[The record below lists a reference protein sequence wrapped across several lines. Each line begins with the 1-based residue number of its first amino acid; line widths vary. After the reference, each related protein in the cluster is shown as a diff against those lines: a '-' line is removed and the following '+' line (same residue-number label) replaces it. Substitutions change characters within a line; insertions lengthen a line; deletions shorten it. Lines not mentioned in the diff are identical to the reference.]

1 MNVFS
6 PSFIK
11 KVIDFYNKFVSLLV
25 MLTIPIIIFTLI
37 MAVIIIIF
45 DLRYFITHFTEELT
59 HRDKEAFK
67 YLIINVLNFFVL
79 VELFRMF
86 LDVIEYQRLRK
97 RQMIEAGIIFVL
109 REIIISLF
117 SQKFDFLHIAG
128 FSILLL
134 SLAIAFVLMNKMARE
149 GAVAYR
155 WKPIKG
161 EKQEKIKRL
170 YRSMTKGPDKHEG

>member
-1 MNVFS
+1 MDILS
-6 PSFIK
+6 PSFIR
-11 KVIDFYNKFVSLLV
+11 KVINFYNKFVSFLV
-25 MLTIPIIIFTLI
+25 LFTIPIIIFTLI

-45 DLRYFITHFTEELT
+45 DLRYFITHFTEELSQK
-59 HRDKEAFK
+59 DKEAFK

-97 RQMIEAGIIFVL
+97 RQ
-109 REIIISLF
+109 
-117 SQKFDFLHIAG
+117 AG

-134 SLAIAFVLMNKMARE
+134 SLAIAFVLMNKMAKE
-149 GAVAYR
+149 GIVTYK

-161 EKQEKIKRL
+161 EKQDKIKKI
-170 YRSMTKGPDKHEG
+170 YRSIMKGSGQHEE